1 MNNTINKLLLA
12 GDKFMPEIHLRQ
24 PQFTYSA
31 CGPFTKHEQRI
42 QKFRETGDTNYIYKN
57 ELDKACFVHDAAYS
71 DSKDLTKRTVA
82 DKILK
87 NKAFDIAKDPKYYG
101 YQRGLASMVYKF
113 FDSKVASPDK
123 KSEGSGAKH
132 VNTKII
138 PKNEQLA
145 DEIHKPI
152 IRKLKKR
159 KVYSAFKANIWGAI
173 FDLADMQLLS
183 KYNKGIRFLLCV
195 IDIFSK
201 YVWVV
206 PLKDKKGISIV
217 KAFQI
222 ILKQSNRKP
231 NKIWVDKGSE
241 FYNAY
246 FKKWLRDNDIVMYS
260 THNEGKSVVA
270 ERFIR
275 TLKSK
280 IYKYMTSISKNVYI
294 DKLDDIVDEYNNTY
308 HTTIKMKPA
317 DVKDNT
323 YINTDKKIN
332 NKDPKFKVGDHVRIS
347 KYKNIFA
354 KGYMPN
360 WSEEVFFIK
369 KVKNTVS
376 WTYVINDLNREEITG
391 TFYEKE
397 LQKTN
402 QEEFRIEKVIRRKG
416 DKLYVKWKVY
426 NNSFNSW
433 IDKASLVQR
442 T

>member
-1 MNNTINKLLLA
+1 MNNTVNNLLLA
-12 GDKFMPEIHLRQ
+12 GDKCMPEIHLRQ
-24 PQFTYSA
+24 PQFTYIAS
-31 CGPFTKHEQRI
+31 GPFTRHEERI
-42 QKFRETGDTNYIYKN
+42 QKFKETAGTNYLYKN

-71 DSKDLTKRTVA
+71 DSKDLTKRTVP

-87 NKAFDIAKDPKYYG
+87 NKAFDIAKDPKYDG

-113 FDSKVASPDK
+113 FDSKVS
-123 KSEGSGAKH
+123 GSSAKLTPENKH
-132 VNTKII
+132 LA
-138 PKNEQLA
+138 NEL
-145 DEIHKPI
+145 HKPI
-152 IRKLKKR
+152 IRKFEKR
-159 KVYSAFKANIWGAI
+159 RVYSTFKGNTWGV
-173 FDLADMQLLS
+173 DLADMQLLS

-201 YVWVV
+201 CAWVV

-217 KAFQI
+217 KAFQG

-231 NKIWVDKGSE
+231 NKVWVDKGSE

-270 ERFIR
+270 EIFIR

-280 IYKYMTSISKNVYI
+280 IYKYMTSITKNIYI

-308 HTTIKMKPA
+308 HTTIKMKPI

-323 YINTDKKIN
+323 HINTSKEIN
-332 NKDPKFKVGDHVRIS
+332 NKDPKFKVCDHVRIS

-360 WSEEVFFIK
+360 WSEEVLVIK
-369 KVKNTVS
+369 KLK
-376 WTYVINDLNREEITG
+376 ILFHGLMLLMI
-391 TFYEKE
+391 
-397 LQKTN
+397 
-402 QEEFRIEKVIRRKG
+402 
-416 DKLYVKWKVY
+416 
-426 NNSFNSW
+426 
-433 IDKASLVQR
+433 
-442 T
+442 